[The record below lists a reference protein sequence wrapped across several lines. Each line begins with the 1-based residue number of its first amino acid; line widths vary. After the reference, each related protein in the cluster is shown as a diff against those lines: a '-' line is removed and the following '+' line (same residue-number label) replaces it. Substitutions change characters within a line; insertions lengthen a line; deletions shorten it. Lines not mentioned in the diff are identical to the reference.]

1 LFEVCEDADGNGT
14 CERVLTRYTHDR
26 LGNLTAI
33 DNGNS
38 ASLPVSSMDMVYE
51 IDGDFARLD
60 HYFSGES
67 TAHRNV
73 SFRYGYDAAG
83 QLIAEAEVP
92 NSGATRAWS
101 WVATANRSNPQGT
114 FNVLDQPA
122 AATVAGTAYTLT
134 WDDNGNLVSRGAGSA
149 FVHDSENRLVSGMV
163 PGHSW
168 TYSYDAGGRRVTRV
182 ADGVTYFAAHAGGME
197 IAKVLS
203 EELRLE
209 CGAVVP

>member
-122 AATVAGTAYTLT
+122 AATVAGT
-134 WDDNGNLVSRGAGSA
+134 GSVRGTS
-149 FVHDSENRLVSGMV
+149 
-163 PGHSW
+163 P
-168 TYSYDAGGRRVTRV
+168 
-182 ADGVTYFAAHAGGME
+182 
-197 IAKVLS
+197 
-203 EELRLE
+203 
-209 CGAVVP
+209 